1 MAWTPNTLAPLRK
14 HRFSMEEIQQDGER
28 DLILEDP
35 ETACWLD
42 GPLNPAWFRPFDRR
56 LANYRK
62 TRAAYKRRRS
72 NFRKILENLATC
84 VRFMTWIL
92 HVTAALA
99 YPMLAS
105 TLDNNLTKN

>member
-1 MAWTPNTLAPLRK
+1 MPLQYSENINSQWRRYSETVK
-14 HRFSMEEIQQDGER
+14 E
-28 DLILEDP
+28 ILEDP

-42 GPLNPAWFRPFDRR
+42 GPLNPAWFRPFDGR
-56 LANYRK
+56 LGNYRK
-62 TRAAYKRRRS
+62 TSAAYKRRRS
-72 NFRKILENLATC
+72 NFRKILEKLANY